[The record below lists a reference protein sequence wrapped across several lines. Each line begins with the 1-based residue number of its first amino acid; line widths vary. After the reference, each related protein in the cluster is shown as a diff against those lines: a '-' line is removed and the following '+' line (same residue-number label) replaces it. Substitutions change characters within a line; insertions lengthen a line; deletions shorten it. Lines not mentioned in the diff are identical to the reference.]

1 MNKEEHSMK
10 SPASMKLGSLID
22 LVKLLISTARPG
34 ERSGGYLGYYGDDD
48 RSIYFL
54 INTTLGYYELNA
66 LPFVVWVEET
76 ERPTNAFLR
85 YQTSPSEKLEFS
97 EDATDPKWF
106 TLPIIKFEEMPKYLR
121 VWEQ

>member
-1 MNKEEHSMK
+1 MDDEKHPMR
-10 SPASMKLGSLID
+10 SPASMKLGSLKD

-34 ERSGGYLGYYGDDD
+34 ERSGGYLGYYVDGG

-66 LPFVVWVEET
+66 LPFVVWVEEA
-76 ERPTNAFLR
+76 EEPTNSFLR

-97 EDATDPKWF
+97 DDATDPKWF